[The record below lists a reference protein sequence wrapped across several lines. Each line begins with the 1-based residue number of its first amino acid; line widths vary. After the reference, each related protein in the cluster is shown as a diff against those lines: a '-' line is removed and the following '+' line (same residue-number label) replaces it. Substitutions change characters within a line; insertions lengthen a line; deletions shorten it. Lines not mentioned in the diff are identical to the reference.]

1 MRRCVGMPMCPDIQP
16 ARSLPGK
23 GDMMT
28 GQINFVDEPIRILCV
43 DDEQNVLRALRRMF
57 LDEDYEIFTA
67 LSAEEGLEVLDRE
80 DEVQLVISDYRMP
93 GQNGVDFLREVCRRR
108 PDTVRIVLSGYADA
122 GAIVDA
128 INEGQIYKFI
138 PKPWNDD
145 DLKVT
150 LDNALERYF
159 LHKKNQQLMQ
169 QLQESN
175 NMLQQMNENLEALV
189 EDRAARMSI
198 QNQALQVSQNIL
210 DALPVGVIGIDTNGT
225 IVKANKLACEYLPL
239 GGQHLIGL
247 PREEFLS
254 DELNAL
260 IDRIDSQ
267 PEVTSPVL
275 VGDRTLQGYVSLMK
289 NDQQEGLILTLV
301 RQQEPA

>member
-1 MRRCVGMPMCPDIQP
+1 
-16 ARSLPGK
+16 
-23 GDMMT
+23 MT
-28 GQINFVDEPIRILCV
+28 GQISFADEPIRILCV

-57 LDEDYEIFTA
+57 LDEDYEILTA
-67 LSAEEGLEVLDRE
+67 LSAEEGLGVLDQE
-80 DEVQLVISDYRMP
+80 KDVQLVISDYRMP

-159 LHKKNQQLMQ
+159 LHKKNAQLMH

-175 NMLQQMNENLEALV
+175 NMLQQMNENLEALI
-189 EDRAARMSI
+189 EERAARLLI
-198 QNQALQVSQNIL
+198 QNQALQVSQTIL
-210 DALPVGVIGIDTNGT
+210 DALPVGVLGLDTSGT
-225 IVKANKLACEYLPL
+225 IVKVNQCACDCLHL
-239 GGQHLIGL
+239 GGQYLLGL
-247 PREEFLS
+247 PREEFLPTA
-254 DELNAL
+254 LNAL
-260 IDRIDSQ
+260 VDRLADQ
-267 PEVTSPVL
+267 PQISGRIEISGNALQAFVT
-275 VGDRTLQGYVSLMK
+275 LMK
-289 NDQQEGLILTLV
+289 NEEQEGLILTLV
-301 RQQEPA
+301 RQA